1 MTLRR
6 DAVAVKLFLTCWI
19 VFALHFATNVVRE
32 HYPAFAL
39 AERGTLRVDPYVGLH
54 PDFVEVEGR
63 GVFINN
69 NPGASMLAAIPY
81 ALVRPL
87 VDAIVTRSDRARA
100 QRGTPLTTD
109 YADPRPNRIAFF
121 RRVRERGL
129 DIRFGLASFAIQVLF
144 TAPLSAASA
153 VVIRTLLLRSGFG
166 ATASLWLA
174 LLYAFGTPVFFRSGH
189 LNHNLLVS
197 HASLFSFALLY
208 RPGGVEA
215 RPSRLLGAGALAG
228 AGVLCD
234 YSGVVPL
241 AALGVYALAK
251 LVRRFGPR
259 AALLRTAW
267 MVVGAALPIAV
278 LIAYQ
283 GWAFGNPWLPAQ
295 HHIPA
300 TELSVR
306 GWNGLDWP
314 SLDLVA
320 ANLFDPRFGLLPFG
334 PLLAIG
340 LVAPALAWRG
350 RSLLPGAEL
359 TLALGLFAALLAFTR
374 ANQYARLQWNTGFRM
389 LVPAVPLL
397 FLATAA
403 VLVRLPRAL
412 AVGLGA
418 AAVAHAACLAM
429 VREDPLQSIAAVAT
443 GGPTLPWLTTLWRT
457 GDQYLPLLQRIGP
470 QGLPLLVLAG
480 LSIAILWWLPRG
492 AATSRSGL
500 DSRRVRDVDGR
511 S

>member
-1 MTLRR
+1 MGERNHTTSPEHAPNAKRVRAVL
-6 DAVAVKLFLTCWI
+6 AIGTVAVFLGGGI
-19 VFALHFATNVVRE
+19 VYL
-32 HYPAFAL
+32 L
-39 AERGTLRVDPYVGLH
+39 MQ
-54 PDFVEVEGR
+54 PD
-63 GVFINN
+63 
-69 NPGASMLAAIPY
+69 S
-81 ALVRPL
+81 
-87 VDAIVTRSDRARA
+87 
-100 QRGTPLTTD
+100 
-109 YADPRPNRIAFF
+109 
-121 RRVRERGL
+121 
-129 DIRFGLASFAIQVLF
+129 
-144 TAPLSAASA
+144 ASA
-153 VVIRTLLLRSGFG
+153 ESK
-166 ATASLWLA
+166 
-174 LLYAFGTPVFFRSGH
+174 P
-189 LNHNLLVS
+189 
-197 HASLFSFALLY
+197 
-208 RPGGVEA
+208 
-215 RPSRLLGAGALAG
+215 
-228 AGVLCD
+228 
-234 YSGVVPL
+234 
-241 AALGVYALAK
+241 
-251 LVRRFGPR
+251 
-259 AALLRTAW
+259 LRTAR
-267 MVVGAALPIAV
+267 AATNPKRAAQRRRANPAATQRTQFVARVNNDRISWRELADLCVERYGEEVLENLVNKRIIEQECRDKAV
-278 LIAYQ
+278 RVTSGEIDAEITFTSY
-283 GWAFGNPWLPAQ
+283 AIMRATCPAGR
-295 HHIPA
+295 PFD
-300 TELSVR
+300 V
-306 GWNGLDWP
+306 
-314 SLDLVA
+314 SLDDLETFESYVEALIESTTTRALNLETGRTETFTVTSWGNDILAIQSMGYTLPRHSPTWTEA
-320 ANLFDPRFGLLPFG
+320 AEAWHLDREYAEAVG

-359 TLALGLFAALLAFTR
+359 TLALGLFAALLAFTS

-480 LSIAILWWLPRG
+480 LSIAILWWLPRR